1 MDQKTFSILLEK
13 YLRGSISQ
21 AEVNQLLDSLEDDAM
36 RQQWEKAIA
45 GLLANQADQVNQ
57 EGMVIRKDQT
67 PQADQVSQE
76 GIATRKNQTPQVN
89 QGSMVPRKDQAPQ
102 ATHPDLIKGPSPI
115 NQANHPDQAD
125 STGKLY
131 PTNPHRQKRPVIT
144 YTLGIAAALLTLLIS
159 SILYF
164 TYRNGTV
171 QKPIATT
178 QPHPITPGG
187 NKAILTL
194 ADGSQITLD
203 SATNGAI
210 AHQGNVQVIKLNNG
224 QLAYKTDKNGNNEAH
239 YNSLITPRGGQFMI
253 ILPDGSKVWLNAAT
267 SLRYPTAFTGNTRE
281 VQLTGEAYFEIA
293 ANAKMPFIVK
303 VNNMEVKVL
312 GTHFNVMGY
321 PDENSI
327 QTTLL
332 EGAVQV
338 QHNTA
343 AVRLHPGQQAYLQGA
358 NMTVRKDIDVEE
370 IVAWKNGYFH
380 FNHESLPGVM
390 RQLSRWYDVEVIYE
404 GPIPDRDFGGKI
416 ERNNSLND
424 VLKILE
430 LSNVHYKI
438 KERKI
443 IITS

>member
-1 MDQKTFSILLEK
+1 MRLYLVMDQKTFSILLEK

-21 AEVNQLLDSLEDDAM
+21 DEVNSLLDSLEDDAM
-36 RQQWEKAIA
+36 RLQWEQAIA
-45 GLLANQADQVNQ
+45 GMLAAQTQEKNMLTVPTQGKNRLPAQTQKENLLPAQTQEKKPHKVILYAIAATLLALL
-57 EGMVIRKDQT
+57 
-67 PQADQVSQE
+67 
-76 GIATRKNQTPQVN
+76 AT
-89 QGSMVPRKDQAPQ
+89 
-102 ATHPDLIKGPSPI
+102 
-115 NQANHPDQAD
+115 
-125 STGKLY
+125 
-131 PTNPHRQKRPVIT
+131 
-144 YTLGIAAALLTLLIS
+144 
-159 SILYF
+159 SILYL
-164 TYRNGTV
+164 THNN
-171 QKPIATT
+171 QQPPIQIATM
-178 QPHPITPGG
+178 QPHTIAPGG

-203 SATNGAI
+203 SANNGAI

-224 QLAYKTDKNGNNEAH
+224 QLAYKADAAGTNVLH
-239 YNSLITPRGGQFMI
+239 YNRLVTPRGGQFII

-267 SLRYPTAFTGNTRE
+267 SLRYPTAFNGNTRE
-281 VQLTGEAYFEIA
+281 VQLSGEAYFEIA
-293 ANAKMPFIVK
+293 PNAHMPFIVS

-312 GTHFNVMGY
+312 GTHFNIMGY
-321 PDENSI
+321 PDENST

-343 AVRLHPGQQAYLQGA
+343 SIRLHPGQQASLQGE
-358 NMTVRKDIDVEE
+358 NMTVKKDIDVDEV
-370 IVAWKNGYFH
+370 VAWKNGYFH

-390 RQLSRWYDVEVIYE
+390 RQISRWYDVEVIYE
-404 GPIPDRDFGGKI
+404 ANIPEREFGGKI
-416 ERNNSLND
+416 ERNSSLND

>member
-13 YLRGSISQ
+13 YLRGNLSQ

-45 GLLANQADQVNQ
+45 GLLANQARQVNQ
-57 EGMVIRKDQT
+57 EGMLTLKG
-67 PQADQVSQE
+67 QA
-76 GIATRKNQTPQVN
+76 TQVN
-89 QGSMVPRKDQAPQ
+89 R
-102 ATHPDLIKGPSPI
+102 PDLVKGPSQI
-115 NQANHPDQAD
+115 NQTNHLDQAD
-125 STGKLY
+125 STGKIY
-131 PTNPHRQKRPVIT
+131 PAYPHRQKRPVIA
-144 YTLGIAAALLTLLIS
+144 YSVGIAAALLTLLIS

-164 TYRNGTV
+164 TYRNESV

-178 QPHPITPGG
+178 LPHTITPGG

-224 QLAYKTDKNGNNEAH
+224 QLAYKTDQNGNNESH

-321 PDENSI
+321 ADENSI

-343 AVRLHPGQQAYLQGA
+343 AVRLNPGQQAYLQGA

-404 GPIPDRDFGGKI
+404 GAIPDREFGGKI

>member
-13 YLRGSISQ
+13 YLGGNISQ
-21 AEVNQLLDSLEDDAM
+21 EEVNNLLDSLEDDSM
-36 RQQWEKAIA
+36 RQQWETAI
-45 GLLANQADQVNQ
+45 GGILADQAQ
-57 EGMVIRKDQT
+57 
-67 PQADQVSQE
+67 
-76 GIATRKNQTPQVN
+76 
-89 QGSMVPRKDQAPQ
+89 PR
-102 ATHPDLIKGPSPI
+102 
-115 NQANHPDQAD
+115 
-125 STGKLY
+125 
-131 PTNPHRQKRPVIT
+131 RQKRPLMP
-144 YTLGIAAALLTLLIS
+144 YAAAAAILTLLVS
-159 SILYF
+159 GILYF
-164 TYRNGTV
+164 TQRHEPAP
-171 QKPIATT
+171 KPLATQQAHT
-178 QPHPITPGG
+178 ITPGG

-224 QLAYKTDKNGNNEAH
+224 QLAYKTDKNSSSESH

-267 SLRYPTAFTGNTRE
+267 SLRYPTTFTGNTRE
-281 VQLTGEAYFEIA
+281 VQLAGEAYFEIA
-293 ANAKMPFIVK
+293 QNAQQPFVVK
-303 VNNMEVKVL
+303 VNNLEVKVL
-312 GTHFNVMGY
+312 GTHFNIMGY
-321 PDENSI
+321 PDEKSI

-332 EGAVQV
+332 QGAVQV

-343 AVRLHPGQQAYLQGA
+343 AVRLSPGQQARLQDG
-358 NMTVRKDIDVEE
+358 NMTIKKDVDVEE
-370 IVAWKNGYFH
+370 IIAWKNGYFH
-380 FNHESLPGVM
+380 FNHETLQGVM
-390 RQLSRWYDVEVIYE
+390 RQISRWYDVEVIYE
-404 GPIPDRDFGGKI
+404 GAVPEREFGGKI